1 MVRINTSRK
10 GNGFDV
16 QVARQLEAEGWTVG
30 SRRHIGGCGDLLAT
44 KDGERP
50 RLIECKRGAGSP
62 FENFR
67 PADRNAMRDYAAERG
82 LVAELAWR
90 KDRDGL
96 EFIDEASWP

>member
-1 MVRINTSRK
+1 VNTARK

-16 QVARQLEAEGWTVG
+16 VVAKQLEAEGWTVG
-30 SRRHIGGCGDLLAT
+30 SRRHLPGPGDLLACRE
-44 KDGERP
+44 GERP
-50 RLIECKRGAGSP
+50 RLIECKRGARSP

-67 PADRNAMRDYAAERG
+67 QVDRNEMRDYAAVRG

-90 KDRDGL
+90 KDRGRL